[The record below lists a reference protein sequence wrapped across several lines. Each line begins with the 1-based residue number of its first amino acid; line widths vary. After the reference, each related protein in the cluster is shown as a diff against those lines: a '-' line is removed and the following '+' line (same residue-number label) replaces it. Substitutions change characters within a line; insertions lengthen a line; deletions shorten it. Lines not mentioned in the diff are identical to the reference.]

1 MKTKIA
7 RFRFYE
13 ELNDFLPPE
22 KRKIA
27 FDYLFKGRPAI
38 KDAIEAL
45 GIPHPEVDMILVNGR
60 PVDFSYLLQEGDRVA
75 VYPVFEALDISGV
88 TRLREKPLRNPRF
101 ILDVHLGKLARGLR
115 LLGFDTHYAN
125 YHSDREIIEISL
137 AEQRII
143 LTRDR
148 GLLKNKEVR
157 RGYWL
162 RSQQPH
168 QQLEEVLRRF
178 DLASLA
184 RPFTRCLECNAE
196 IVAVEKEMIAGQLL
210 PDTRKFYRQFYRCR
224 GCGKIYWQGS
234 HYRKLLT
241 FAGEVIERVNKKE
254 IWREDKG

>member
-27 FDYLFKGRPAI
+27 FEYPFKGRPGI

-45 GIPHPEVDMILVNGR
+45 GVPHPEVDMILVNGR
-60 PVDFSYLLQEGDRVA
+60 PVDFSYPLQDGDGVA
-75 VYPVFEALDISGV
+75 VYPVFEALDISEV

-101 ILDVHLGKLARGLR
+101 ILDVHLGKLARRLR
-115 LLGFDTHYAN
+115 LLGFDARYAN
-125 YHSDREIIEISL
+125 YYVDREIIEIAA
-137 AEQRII
+137 AEQRIV

-148 GLLKNKEVR
+148 GLLKNRQVT

-162 RSQQPH
+162 RSQQPRE
-168 QQLEEVLRRF
+168 QVEEVLARF
-178 DLASLA
+178 DLASLV

-196 IVAVEKEMIAGQLL
+196 IAAVEKEAIAGQLM
-210 PDTRKFYRQFYRCR
+210 PNTGKFYRQFYRCQ
-224 GCGKIYWQGS
+224 GCGKIYWEGS
-234 HYRKLLT
+234 HYRKMLA
-241 FAGEVIERVNKKE
+241 FAGEVIKRVQEKK
-254 IWREDKG
+254 DKG

>member
-27 FDYLFKGRPAI
+27 FDYLFKGRPGV

-45 GIPHPEVDMILVNGR
+45 GVPHPEVDMILVNGR
-60 PVDFSYLLQEGDRVA
+60 PVDFSYLLQDGDRVA

-101 ILDVHLGKLARGLR
+101 ILDVHLGKLARRLR
-115 LLGFDTHYAN
+115 LLGFDARYAN
-125 YHSDREIIEISL
+125 HYSDREIIEIAA

-148 GLLKNKEVR
+148 GLLKNKQVR

-162 RSQQPH
+162 RSQQPRE
-168 QQLEEVLRRF
+168 QLEEVLARF

-184 RPFTRCLECNAE
+184 QPFTRCLECNSE
-196 IVAVEKEMIAGQLL
+196 ITAVEKEAIAGQLL
-210 PDTRKFYRQFYRCR
+210 PDTRKFYRQFYQCR

-234 HYRKLLT
+234 HYRKMLA
-241 FAGEVIERVNKKE
+241 FAGEVVEVAKVKGKRKKV
-254 IWREDKG
+254 KG